1 MRWNLLLIF
10 SLIVVTSLQ
19 NFERCFS
26 PRPTIQKSLKWE
38 DYWIFI
44 FYILWKVK
52 QNYSYRRRNIFNSN
66 IFNIYVRGNFILIE
80 KNFIATVILLTTL
93 QYRNFCLLNA
103 HSLQSSSS
111 SIKHCI
117 RAVKCSIGSTTGF
130 HNHREAP
137 TRAFSWLKAP
147 TSAFTF
153 KTLLRHYA

>member
-1 MRWNLLLIF
+1 MRGIIGF
-10 SLIVVTSLQ
+10 
-19 NFERCFS
+19 
-26 PRPTIQKSLKWE
+26 
-38 DYWIFI
+38 FI

-111 SIKHCI
+111 SIKPAC
-117 RAVKCSIGSTTGF
+117 T
-130 HNHREAP
+130 AP
-137 TRAFSWLKAP
+137 P
-147 TSAFTF
+147 TSPRDTVRCSCNYSSGWNSLICNWRDWGSGSVTRFPVSWIELDADRWKGNITQWYLGV
-153 KTLLRHYA
+153 T